1 MHSLC
6 GERSWTNKNI
16 RTPGPG
22 TYQPVIRINDKGKYP
37 LSNITNIKVSN
48 FGLSHTNRF
57 NYYKNNNLPG
67 PDTYKLK
74 TLMGTIYNSKYRSGH
89 LISMSPKFKFKDT
102 RERYPGPG
110 QYIRFSEFGIL
121 VSKNARKQKKQSEEV
136 KNENKNKMAKTE
148 ANETSEQIQTTKNE
162 TKVLETQ

>member
-1 MHSLC
+1 
-6 GERSWTNKNI
+6 
-16 RTPGPG
+16 
-22 TYQPVIRINDKGKYP
+22 
-37 LSNITNIKVSN
+37 
-48 FGLSHTNRF
+48 
-57 NYYKNNNLPG
+57 
-67 PDTYKLK
+67 
-74 TLMGTIYNSKYRSGH
+74 MGTIYNSKFRSGH
-89 LISMSPKFKFKDT
+89 LISMSPKFKFKDS

-121 VSKNARKQKKQSEEV
+121 VSKNARKQNKQKEEV